1 MGGYIVEKQLSC
13 KKIIFTLL
21 GFVMFWAVVTDA
33 WGYSDWI
40 FRNNPNNNGTYFYGY
55 FSRCIWAVPAILL
68 IIKYNNQLK
77 FQKDKLYKHLKFD
90 KSLLIVISI
99 SLGYAVV
106 VMLINHRGIW
116 FNSENILGL
125 TVVKY
130 IVVGFVEET
139 VFRGWG
145 YNSLL
150 VQSTIFR
157 KRHSPQN
164 SASSCPE
171 SAAIPCE
178 FIIKRIRIKKFRV
191 VPLRSVFEAP
201 ADKKSSV
208 GFQIHKFQ
216 FLNNRVSADKDPC
229 FPKLRPLHST
239 L

>member
-40 FRNNPNNNGTYFYGY
+40 FRNIPNNNGTYFYGY

-145 YNSLL
+145 YNSLAKI
-150 VQSTIFR
+150 VSH
-157 KRHSPQN
+157 KK
-164 SASSCPE
+164 
-171 SAAIPCE
+171 AAIISTFFFVLLHFPAY
-178 FIIKRIRIKKFRV
+178 FIKLYRFGIFDFIGLIGQCSSA
-191 VPLRSVFEAP
+191 LICGLVFCWLLKNSKTLWNPILAHSMYDL
-201 ADKKSSV
+201 AYVLLV
-208 GFQIHKFQ
+208 GG
-216 FLNNRVSADKDPC
+216 N
-229 FPKLRPLHST
+229 
-239 L
+239 